1 MLQCGEKI
9 NRLSERIYESVCVCV
24 CLVNLLKMV
33 LRATCAVVVILK
45 RPPSCPSTLTDHRTV
60 ACVCVCVRVWVL
72 RDSASLLRSTE
83 SEAAGAADADWLL
96 AGRASLGDRK
106 GENELRGD
114 RRESSNKYNIRP
126 LNRTE

>member
-1 MLQCGEKI
+1 M
-9 NRLSERIYESVCVCV
+9 CV
-24 CLVNLLKMV
+24 
-33 LRATCAVVVILK
+33 R
-45 RPPSCPSTLTDHRTV
+45 
-60 ACVCVCVRVWVL
+60 VRVWVL

-114 RRESSNKYNIRP
+114 RREGSNKYNIRP
-126 LNRTE
+126 LNRTG